1 MNVSTTTFHRF
12 TRWELFQFMFEAL
25 SFIEERANEMPETF
39 ESKSNELR
47 DAFDIY
53 DIEVANDRRH
63 SAKQL
68 KEVEELR
75 DYAIRKIYEVIRTYS
90 NYTFAPEKEVA
101 AKGLLVIFKRYGSG
115 RKISRSDQDTQT
127 AMLKNL
133 LQELARADAVQHLST
148 LHLTDAVAALTTH
161 NQAFEREQRIRN
173 TANAHYVTEVA
184 KNARMDVQN
193 EFVAFVDVLNA
204 LAILEG
210 PQKYVELKQN
220 LNQLLKNYKALVRK
234 RTKKKGEEE
243 EEV

>member
-25 SFIEERANEMPETF
+25 SFIEERTNDMPETF
-39 ESKSNELR
+39 KSKAKELR
-47 DAFDIY
+47 DVFDIY
-53 DIEVANDRRH
+53 DIEVANHRRH

-90 NYTFAPEKEVA
+90 NYTFAPEKEIA
-101 AKGLLVIFKRYGSG
+101 AKGLLFVFKRYGSG
-115 RKISRSDQDTQT
+115 RNISRSDQDTQT

-133 LQELARADAVQHLST
+133 LQELARPDAVQHLST

-161 NQAFEREQRIRN
+161 NEVFEREQRIRN
-173 TANAHYVTEVA
+173 KANAHYVTEVA
-184 KNARMDVQN
+184 KNARLNVQN
-193 EFVAFVDVLNA
+193 EFVAFVEVLNA

-210 PQKYVELKQN
+210 PEKYAQLKLN
-220 LNQLLKNYKALVRK
+220 LNQVLKHYVALVRK

-243 EEV
+243 EE